1 MVKQTSI
8 PVIIRK
14 RKNRAGKKKRANRL
28 ASHLRWIKRQAFE
41 AQSKVEPTNEISL
54 IPAAS
59 ASTSQSETLTSPPQK
74 IFNPESEFDTKFT
87 NNFAVDS
94 LKRKVPQESYQN
106 TTNPEGHINE
116 LYLSEDFISQLN
128 SLLPDEL
135 LNM

>member
-1 MVKQTSI
+1 MVKQASI

-14 RKNRAGKKKRANRL
+14 RKYRAGKKRRANRL
-28 ASHLRWIKRQAFE
+28 TSHLRWIKRQAFE
-41 AQSKVEPTNEISL
+41 TQSKVEPTKEISL

-74 IFNPESEFDTKFT
+74 IFNPEPEFDTKIT
-87 NNFAVDS
+87 NNFIVN
-94 LKRKVPQESYQN
+94 LPERKVPQESYQN
-106 TTNPEGHINE
+106 ATNPEGNINE
-116 LYLSEDFISQLN
+116 PYLSEDFISHLN

>member
-1 MVKQTSI
+1 MVKQASI

-14 RKNRAGKKKRANRL
+14 RKNRAGKKRRANRL
-28 ASHLRWIKRQAFE
+28 ASHLRWIKQQTFE
-41 AQSKVEPTNEISL
+41 AQSIVNEISL

-87 NNFAVDS
+87 NNFVVDS